1 MYNLVVDMCKMGV
14 KDRLAVTGFEIVVF
28 NKVDVELVIDLCQIV
43 RHTRIAVMELYSG
56 TCII

>member
-14 KDRLAVTGFEIVVF
+14 KDSLAVTGFEIVVF

-43 RHTRIAVMELYSG
+43 RHTRIAVMELYSV